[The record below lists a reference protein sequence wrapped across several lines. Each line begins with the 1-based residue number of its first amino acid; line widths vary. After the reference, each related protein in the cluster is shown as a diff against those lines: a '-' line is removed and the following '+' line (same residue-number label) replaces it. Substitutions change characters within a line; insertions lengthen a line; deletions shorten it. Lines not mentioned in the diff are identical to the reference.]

1 EGGDATGD
9 SFVASWAPAILARET
24 ALREDEALLWPAPTY
39 SSKSRMRRRS
49 GKRNIQSA
57 AMPMV
62 PRPPRRTAGT
72 APMRA
77 AIEPDTNAPSWF
89 EVPVNSECTALTRP
103 SIATGVLIWTSEER
117 ITTLTTSAAPRTP
130 SAISDT
136 VKLDETAKTTE
147 ATPKTMITRNRV
159 LPMRQRSG
167 RYARNIDV
175 TSAPT
180 AGAERKSPSPPG
192 PVPRIS
198 RA

>member
-1 EGGDATGD
+1 ARRAPGGRLPVRAAPAGVAACRRRRRHPPASRRQRRHRDGAPRCNRPARSPERSREGGDATGD

-72 APMRA
+72 APTRA

-103 SIATGVLIWTSEER
+103 SIATGVLICTIEER
-117 ITTLTTSAAPRTP
+117 ITTLT
-130 SAISDT
+130 
-136 VKLDETAKTTE
+136 
-147 ATPKTMITRNRV
+147 
-159 LPMRQRSG
+159 
-167 RYARNIDV
+167 
-175 TSAPT
+175 
-180 AGAERKSPSPPG
+180 
-192 PVPRIS
+192 
-198 RA
+198 